1 MLLGVFFYLDNTYA
15 AKAQEEEKKHAYMVV
30 FSLSGISVLF
40 VLILQMVSAV
50 VVGLAIKRIR
60 AFVNAG
66 NTSDEIEVSQLFK
79 HVAALGLN
87 VLGGLTYIISSAFL
101 ATAKYDS
108 TNRKTDKQLIWVN
121 ASVILTN
128 TLSFASQLFLCW
140 IFWNLASKEPE
151 QRPEVKTEQSDY
163 SAESRFSGQP
173 VVLIEEFD
181 ENSDL

>member
-1 MLLGVFFYLDNTYA
+1 MNGEKNAYL
-15 AKAQEEEKKHAYMVV
+15 VV

-66 NTSDEIEVSQLFK
+66 NTNDEIKVSQLFK

-101 ATAKYDS
+101 ITAKYNAIDEQEAG
-108 TNRKTDKQLIWVN
+108 KQLAWVN

-151 QRPEVKTEQSDY
+151 QTPEVKTEQSEY
-163 SAESRFSGQP
+163 SAESRLSGEP
-173 VVLIEEFD
+173 VVLIEECD